1 MMYSKYDCIL
11 GTPVCTMYMI
21 ILAEVK
27 MMYSKYDCIL
37 GTPVC
42 TMH

>member
-1 MMYSKYDCIL
+1 MIVSWAPECVVYGL
-11 GTPVCTMYMI
+11 I